1 MSYIQELYTDFR
13 AFPRTIKF
21 FYATDILFGFAQAI
35 FSTLF
40 NLHLLSVGFTA
51 GHIGQLQ
58 SLSSL
63 LTAALAIPVG
73 LVADKWG
80 RRWLY
85 VTGSILFGVPFLVM
99 PWLTSFPWLMAVYVV
114 YTLGNTLMFVNESP
128 LLAGE
133 VGPDRRASVFS
144 FMMINYFVWNTLGIQ
159 LAGFL
164 VNWLPAGPLSVY
176 QWPLMCS
183 GVSAIG
189 AGLARGLL
197 PFKPH
202 KPPRKGLNLRP
213 TRTTL
218 TLGLVSL
225 LVGSFSVLLVSFNNV
240 ILSQRFQYGSE
251 AISSILTVG
260 GIVGWI
266 GSLLVPWTSRRLGNL
281 KAYALILGIQGLV
294 LIFLGFAATPALF
307 LTGYWARSVV
317 YTMQMSIFNALS
329 MGVTPEAE
337 RATANSYAMLGRNLG
352 TAAAAKVFG
361 GALTMGNYLLSFSL
375 AGALAI
381 CAAAVTLLAFRRQ
394 DLFAGD

>member
-1 MSYIQELYTDFR
+1 
-13 AFPRTIKF
+13 
-21 FYATDILFGFAQAI
+21 
-35 FSTLF
+35 
-40 NLHLLSVGFTA
+40 V
-51 GHIGQLQ
+51 
-58 SLSSL
+58 
-63 LTAALAIPVG
+63 AAHVL
-73 LVADKWG
+73 
-80 RRWLY
+80 R
-85 VTGSILFGVPFLVM
+85 GVCHRG
-99 PWLTSFPWLMAVYVV
+99 W
-114 YTLGNTLMFVNESP
+114 
-128 LLAGE
+128 
-133 VGPDRRASVFS
+133 
-144 FMMINYFVWNTLGIQ
+144 
-159 LAGFL
+159 
-164 VNWLPAGPLSVY
+164 
-176 QWPLMCS
+176 
-183 GVSAIG
+183 
-189 AGLARGLL
+189 LARGLL